1 MIVGPGAVGSMLAS
15 NFYLSLDKGAYPFKI
30 RLGGSKQSSCFTKKH
45 LEEIK
50 RNVLYLKT
58 DSNLNFY
65 TKPQIDFVPSLEK
78 ADFVIFA
85 VKIFD
90 LLKASENYFDSI
102 SSSSVILVVSNGID
116 AFEKI
121 NKKIHKKKLFRG
133 LIETGCELN
142 EPGKILQHG
151 EAKIEISPNDSG
163 LVSRNN
169 DFEMIKFFFENAGFA
184 VSTSKD
190 SHLSE
195 WKKFMANCLIN
206 PLATLFNCENGKI
219 VDEPILDIFFKLAS
233 ELQQLVDSEKLPI
246 DVNSRVFEF
255 AKNTSSNQNSM
266 LKSFLNGKKS
276 ELQEM
281 TGEVLRLAGN
291 RKLHL
296 PLNNFLFSALKII
309 EDKNKM

>member
-1 MIVGPGAVGSMLAS
+1 LIVGPGAVGSMLAS

-169 DFEMIKFFFENAGFA
+169 DFEMIKFFF
-184 VSTSKD
+184 
-190 SHLSE
+190 
-195 WKKFMANCLIN
+195 
-206 PLATLFNCENGKI
+206 
-219 VDEPILDIFFKLAS
+219 
-233 ELQQLVDSEKLPI
+233 
-246 DVNSRVFEF
+246 
-255 AKNTSSNQNSM
+255 
-266 LKSFLNGKKS
+266 
-276 ELQEM
+276 
-281 TGEVLRLAGN
+281 
-291 RKLHL
+291 
-296 PLNNFLFSALKII
+296 
-309 EDKNKM
+309 

>member
-1 MIVGPGAVGSMLAS
+1 
-15 NFYLSLDKGAYPFKI
+15 
-30 RLGGSKQSSCFTKKH
+30 
-45 LEEIK
+45 
-50 RNVLYLKT
+50 
-58 DSNLNFY
+58 
-65 TKPQIDFVPSLEK
+65 
-78 ADFVIFA
+78 
-85 VKIFD
+85 
-90 LLKASENYFDSI
+90 
-102 SSSSVILVVSNGID
+102 
-116 AFEKI
+116 
-121 NKKIHKKKLFRG
+121 
-133 LIETGCELN
+133 
-142 EPGKILQHG
+142 
-151 EAKIEISPNDSG
+151 
-163 LVSRNN
+163 
-169 DFEMIKFFFENAGFA
+169 
-184 VSTSKD
+184 
-190 SHLSE
+190 
-195 WKKFMANCLIN
+195 MANCLIN

-246 DVNSRVFEF
+246 DVKSRVLEI